1 MNLSAMNLSAST
13 APLYR
18 APVGSLATGSRSGR
32 AGFSLVEV
40 VIAVGIAAFC
50 LVVMLGLIPTGLS
63 TNKDS
68 SGETAAA
75 NIARNIFSDLRAT
88 AKTNSTSS
96 LCGITF
102 PSGASPEIST
112 NYWDDAGATN
122 STNSILT
129 KYRSTVTVT
138 SNSSPV
144 MTVSLLITWPHTAAT
159 NTAPGRY
166 EVMTAVD
173 RRFP

>member
-1 MNLSAMNLSAST
+1 MNPPDHQ
-13 APLYR
+13 APGR
-18 APVGSLATGSRSGR
+18 GACVGSSADQ

-50 LVVMLGLIPTGLS
+50 LVVMLGLIPTGLN

-75 NIARNIFSDLRAT
+75 NIVRNIFSDLRAT
-88 AKTNSTSS
+88 AKTNTTTS
-96 LCGITF
+96 LYGITF
-102 PSGASPEIST
+102 PSGASPAIST

-122 STNSILT
+122 SSNSILT
-129 KYRSTVTVT
+129 KYMSTVTVI
-138 SNSSPV
+138 SNSPTL
-144 MTVSLLITWPHTAAT
+144 TVSLLITWPHTALT

-166 EVMTAVD
+166 EVMTAID